1 MVIRTK
7 DIFTISGPTSTGR
20 PYLNESQVGALS
32 TSSTFLAD
40 KRTLMNWIKRT
51 PEAIGI
57 LRQMAMDIVTR
68 INFVA
73 LPKESKGTKGGR
85 PPKVDPSQDKEE
97 KAVLF
102 AKNNH
107 LKQQL
112 RAAVIEGIAL
122 GDAYLWKG
130 KNTTAQTQDI
140 IQGTFK
146 ELGIELK
153 QSELDERAK
162 DEDYLGEKVI
172 QYIASATMNI
182 EIEQDGTRIK
192 SYVQRTALGFGQYT
206 FPSQTLTGTYDGT
219 VLGQTRRWK
228 PVDIIH
234 YKFMDIDG
242 KVHGFTPMQS
252 SFPIIKT
259 LGAIKDYHGHYFE
272 SGIVAD
278 LIFNFKEG
286 DPNSVHHQKM
296 QEMLQEWWNN
306 KRRAPAVTTGD
317 MSIERL
323 NEWNKDMEFR
333 LLAIYYTGVI
343 AFSVGMPLEKI
354 RAILGSEVK
363 STTGGSDIGNTD
375 YQRNIYDMQE
385 DWETLLNTQFFNE
398 NFGVDMRLE
407 RTAARDQAAE
417 AMRDSQIIGVLDKMF
432 TLDWIN
438 EENRLDV
445 LAKSFPDIPRSYWNP
460 NPEPPE
466 PMDGQGLIPSSK
478 AMAKSNGKD
487 GANKSKLA
495 TGQAQEAF
503 KAAKKKQQEPQQ
515 RNKPPTGD

>member
-1 MVIRTK
+1 MPIRTK
-7 DIFTISGPTSTGR
+7 DIFTISGPTSSGR

-57 LRQMAMDIVTR
+57 LRQLAMDIVTR

-85 PPKVDPSQDKEE
+85 PPKVDPSEGKEE
-97 KAVLF
+97 KALLF
-102 AKNNH
+102 AKNNF

-130 KNTTAQTQDI
+130 KVDPKDQKDI
-140 IQGTFK
+140 INQIFK
-146 ELGIELK
+146 ETGVTLTKE
-153 QSELDERAK
+153 ELDEKAK
-162 DEDYLGEKVI
+162 DEDYLGEKTI

-182 EIEQDGTRIK
+182 EIDEDGTKIK

-206 FPSQTLTGTYDGT
+206 FPSRTLTGTYDGT

-228 PVDIIH
+228 PEEVIH

-252 SFPIIKT
+252 CFPIIKT

-296 QEMLQEWWNN
+296 QEVLQEWWNN
-306 KRRAPAVTTGD
+306 KRRAPVVTTGD
-317 MSIERL
+317 MKIEKL

-354 RAILGSEVK
+354 RAILGSEMK

-375 YQRNIYDMQE
+375 YQRNIYDIQE
-385 DWETLLNTQFFNE
+385 EWETLLNTQFFNE
-398 NFGVDMRLE
+398 EFGVDMRLE
-407 RTAARDQAAE
+407 RTAARDEAAE
-417 AMRDSQIIGVLDKMF
+417 AMRDSQKVSLFDKMF
-432 TLDWIN
+432 TLDWIK
-438 EENRLDV
+438 EENRLEV
-445 LAKSFPDIPRSYWNP
+445 LAKAFPDIPRVYWNP

-466 PMDGQGLIPSSK
+466 PQMGMIPSSK
-478 AMAKSNGKD
+478 AIGNEKKM
-487 GANKSKLA
+487 SK
-495 TGQAQEAF
+495 GQGQEAF
-503 KAAKKKQQEPQQ
+503 KAEKKKQQEPQQ
-515 RNKPPTGD
+515 KNKPPTGV

>member
-1 MVIRTK
+1 MINTK
-7 DIFTISGPTSTGR
+7 DIFTISGPTTKGR

-57 LRQMAMDIVTR
+57 LRQISLDIVTR
-68 INFVA
+68 LKFTAI
-73 LPKESKGTKGGR
+73 PKEISKKGGR
-85 PPKVDPSQDKEE
+85 PPKDTSQDKETQ
-97 KAVLF
+97 ALLF
-102 AKNNH
+102 AKNNF

-112 RAAVIEGIAL
+112 RSAVIEGLAL

-130 KNTTAQTQDI
+130 KVNQRDRKEI
-140 IQGTFK
+140 IRKSYK
-146 ELGIELK
+146 EMGIEIK
-153 QSELDERAK
+153 QDELEQRAL
-162 DEDYLGEKVI
+162 DEDYLGEKII
-172 QYIASATMNI
+172 QYVASATMNI
-182 EIEQDGTRIK
+182 EMDEDGTKIK

-228 PVDIIH
+228 PEDIIH

-286 DPNSVHHQKM
+286 DPNSVHHEKM

-306 KRRAPAVTTGD
+306 KRRSPAVTTGD
-317 MSIERL
+317 MKIERL

-343 AFSVGMPLEKI
+343 AFSIGMPLEKI

-375 YQRNIYDMQE
+375 YQRNVYDMQE
-385 DWETLLNTQFFNE
+385 DWEDLLNTQFFNE
-398 NFGVDMRLE
+398 EFGVDLRLE
-407 RTAARDQAAE
+407 RTAARDEAAE
-417 AMRDSQIIGVLDKMF
+417 AMRDSQKIGLLDKMF
-432 TLDWIN
+432 QLDWIK

-445 LAKSFPDIPRSYWNP
+445 LAKAFPDIPKVYWNP

-466 PMDGQGLIPSSK
+466 PMMGMIPSAKVMSKGQG
-478 AMAKSNGKD
+478 
-487 GANKSKLA
+487 
-495 TGQAQEAF
+495 QEAM
-503 KAAKKKQQEPQQ
+503 KAEKKKQQEPQQ
-515 RNKPPTGD
+515 KNKPPTGV